1 MNGQR
6 GSGGNRV
13 ARLSMVALAAGVLS
27 LGCAQA
33 GAAGERSGKE
43 VVDAVCAACH
53 ATGANGAP
61 RIGDS
66 GAWSARASQGLTSLT
81 RHALDG
87 IRQMPPHGGNPGVS
101 DLEIERAITYMV
113 NESGGHWAEPIDKAA
128 VRSERSGEQVV
139 RLQCSKCHEDGLNG
153 APRIGDRAAWIP
165 RLKSGVDVLVR
176 SAINGHGGMP
186 ARGGMADL
194 TDLEIRDAIV
204 YMFSKGST
212 PPKTIAARA
221 APGEDSVVVGG
232 VSVYLGIIPAEMI
245 RSRPGEGAEARMHG
259 GVPPGSGVYH
269 VMVALFDRASG
280 QRITDAVV
288 SAQVRSRRGESLDT
302 PLDSMTVANAVTYGN
317 YFRMPDPG
325 SYGIT
330 VFVNRP
336 GNPAV
341 MEAQFRHM
349 RP

>member
-1 MNGQR
+1 MNGQQR
-6 GSGGNRV
+6 RGNRAAKLMTV
-13 ARLSMVALAAGVLS
+13 ILAGAFSIASGH
-27 LGCAQA
+27 A
-33 GAAGERSGKE
+33 GAAGERSGQE
-43 VVDAVCAACH
+43 VVEAVCAACH

-61 RIGDS
+61 KIGDTK
-66 GAWSARASQGLTSLT
+66 AWAPRESQGLTSLT

-87 IRQMPPHGGNPGVS
+87 IRQMPPHGGNPGVT

-113 NESGGHWAEPIDKAA
+113 NMSGGHWAEPIDKTAA
-128 VRSERSGEQVV
+128 RSERSGEQIV
-139 RLQCSKCHEDGLNG
+139 RLQCSKCHEAGLNG

-194 TDLEIRDAIV
+194 TDLEIREAIV
-204 YMFSKGST
+204 YMFSKGSA

-232 VSVYLGIIPAEMI
+232 VTVYLGVIPAEMI
-245 RSRPGEGAEARMHG
+245 RSRPGESTEAHMHG
-259 GVPPGSGVYH
+259 GVPPGPGVYH
-269 VMVALFDRASG
+269 IMVALFDRATG

-288 SAQVRSRRGESLDT
+288 SAQVRSARGESLDT

-330 VFVNRP
+330 VFIGRP
-336 GNPAV
+336 GSPGV